1 MKMTKKIVAAALALG
16 AFSTAHAQALDPV
29 EKRMAASIQ
38 ERSGAAIDFLEKT
51 VRVNSGTMNPEGVR
65 EVGRLFAKKFEALG
79 FTTRWVEMPPG
90 MQRAGHFVAERKG
103 GRGKRL
109 LLIGHLDTVFEKT
122 SAVPPWDRQGDRVRG
137 QGVSDMKGGDV
148 IVLEALHAL
157 HREGAL
163 DDTTITVYFT
173 GDEERMGQPA
183 SIARQDMIEAARRSD
198 IALAFEGTVVHNGR
212 VTATVGRRASSG
224 WRLLVTAKPAHSGG
238 VFTPES
244 GYGAIYEG
252 ARILNAFRE
261 QVIEPDLTFN
271 PGVAVG
277 GTRIGYDEAA
287 ATATA
292 FGKTN
297 VIAEHMEI
305 VGDLRYLDY
314 AQRDRVHQRMREIV
328 AQSLPHAKA
337 EITFRDG
344 YPPMAPT
351 AGNLKLLSVYS
362 QASADAGLGTIEAL
376 PPGERGAGDVQW
388 VAPYLDSLDGIGA
401 TGRGS
406 HTDDE
411 TLEIASIERGAIR
424 AAVTIYRL
432 TR

>member
-1 MKMTKKIVAAALALG
+1 MKKAVAAALLAL
-16 AFSTAHAQALDPV
+16 ASLSTAHAQSLDPV
-29 EKRMAASIQ
+29 EQRMAASIR

-65 EVGRLFAKKFEALG
+65 EVGRLFAKEFEALG
-79 FTTRWVEMPPG
+79 FTTRWVELPAG
-90 MQRAGHFVAERKG
+90 MLRAGHFVAERKG
-103 GRGKRL
+103 HRGKRL

-122 SAVPPWDRQGDRVRG
+122 SAVPAWDRQGDRVRG

-148 IVLEALHAL
+148 IILEALHAL

-163 DDTTITVYFT
+163 DDATITVYFT
-173 GDEERMGQPA
+173 GDEERMGQPP
-183 SIARQDMIEAARRSD
+183 SVSRQDMIEVARRSD
-198 IALAFEGTVVHNGR
+198 IALAFEGTVVRDGR
-212 VTATVGRRASSG
+212 PTATIGRRASSG
-224 WRLLVTAKPAHSGG
+224 WRLVVTAKPGHSGG
-238 VFTPES
+238 VFTADS
-244 GYGAIYEG
+244 GYGAIYET

-261 QVIEPDLTFN
+261 QVVEPDLTFN
-271 PGVAVG
+271 PGVAIG
-277 GTRIGYDEAA
+277 GTRIAYDEPA
-287 ATATA
+287 ATGTA

-297 VIAEHMEI
+297 VIAEHMEV

-314 AQRDRVHQRMREIV
+314 AQRDRAHQRMREIV

-337 EITFRDG
+337 EITFREG
-344 YPPMAPT
+344 YPPMSPT
-351 AGNLKLLSVYS
+351 PGNLKLLELYS
-362 QASADAGLGTIEAL
+362 KASADAGLGAIEAL

-388 VAPYLDSLDGIGA
+388 VAPYVDSLDGLGA

-411 TLEIASIERGAIR
+411 SLEIPSIERGAIR
-424 AAVTIYRL
+424 AAVAIYRL